1 VAVRVVVAEDDLL
14 VREGI
19 KGLLGASPGLEIVA
33 TCRDL
38 PETIHAVE
46 DFVPD
51 VVLTDIRMPPTK
63 GDEGI
68 QLAASL
74 RRSHPGVGVVVLSN
88 YDEPA
93 YVIALLE
100 HGAAGRAYL
109 LKENLADPERLV
121 RAIEDVARGGSVVDP
136 RVVERLVAARAHAK
150 DSPLAGL
157 TLREREVLAQMAEGK
172 SNPAIATALTLTVR
186 AVEKHINT
194 IFSKLLLT
202 DEPDLNRRVKAVLI
216 FLSQGD

>member
-19 KGLLGASPGLEIVA
+19 KGLLAASPSLDIVA

-38 PETIHAVE
+38 PETIRAVD
-46 DFVPD
+46 DFAPD

-68 QLAASL
+68 ELAATL

-93 YVIALLE
+93 YVMALLE

-136 RVVERLVAARAHAK
+136 RVVERLVAARALAK
-150 DSPLAGL
+150 DSPLAAL
-157 TLREREVLAQMAEGK
+157 TLREREVLGQMAEGM